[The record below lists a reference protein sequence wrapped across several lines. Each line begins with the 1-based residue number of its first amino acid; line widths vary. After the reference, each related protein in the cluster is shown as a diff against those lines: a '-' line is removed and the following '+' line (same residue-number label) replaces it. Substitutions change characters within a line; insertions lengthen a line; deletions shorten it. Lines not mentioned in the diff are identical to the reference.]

1 MGAITKQATADEVHA
16 SRVTNTLRIEERVAE
31 LLIDD
36 RQDRPVPTIR
46 TQEIKDH
53 KGKDLRDPTVE
64 KATWR
69 DPADTS
75 PNRRDAKE
83 VDGYRVAESLV
94 VLKRWG
100 GAEITDL
107 HIKAGRRL
115 MRDYELGEVGARP
128 GWERPE
134 VGGGGFGSGDG
145 PTVQRLNALRAFRAA
160 KASVPPS
167 QWPVIETVVIG
178 NTPVKQYAEKRQMRT
193 RAAIGYLVAA
203 LDCLVDHYDLKN
215 EEKRRKAKA
224 ADKA

>member
-16 SRVTNTLRIEERVAE
+16 SRTSDTLRIEERVAE

-36 RQDRPVPTIR
+36 RQDRPVPTVR

-53 KGKDLRDPTVE
+53 KGKVLRDPTVE

-83 VDGYRVAESLV
+83 VDGYRVAELLV

-134 VGGGGFGSGDG
+134 VGSGGFVSSDG